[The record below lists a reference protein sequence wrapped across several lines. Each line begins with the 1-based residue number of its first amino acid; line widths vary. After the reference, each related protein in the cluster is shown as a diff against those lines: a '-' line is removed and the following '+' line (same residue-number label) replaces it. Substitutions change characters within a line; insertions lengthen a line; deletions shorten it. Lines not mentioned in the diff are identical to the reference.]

1 MNYDLIIGI
10 LIILPVLF
18 MIWII
23 YSHNKEIKE
32 GKIDQLRAFKSNINN
47 ALSLWDCLYIHKE
60 MYKKGFTSN
69 KPLSPGGIFK
79 VNSLSNL
86 SSTTVVF
93 KGKTLEYIENHY
105 ESDSDAY
112 KLALETYRLALS
124 FGVDQELVKYN
135 Y

>member
-1 MNYDLIIGI
+1 MNYDLIIGV
-10 LIILPVLF
+10 LFIILVLF
-18 MIWII
+18 MVWVIHD
-23 YSHNKEIKE
+23 HNKGVKE
-32 GKIDQLRAFKSNINN
+32 YKINQLRTFKSNINN

-79 VNSLSNL
+79 VSSLSNL

-93 KGKTLEYIENHY
+93 KGKTLEYIEDHY

-112 KLALETYRLALS
+112 KLALGTYRLALS
-124 FGVDQELVKYN
+124 FGVDQELNKYN
-135 Y
+135 H